1 MAKYKSDAQYLINIE
16 KGVFVDFNKRCIY
29 MNTHANVPTD
39 ELHSNTNEVRE
50 AFPLENG
57 YLVKHLD
64 VLGPKIATRYE
75 MGNGSP
81 ASQYGNTS
89 TILGM
94 NPAYTICDSIVQVW
108 RNWTIT
114 VDGKA
119 VWHSTDNNGDKTI
132 SVTLN
137 GTRYNLPAYRVLA
150 IGMMVD
156 ASELDKFTY
165 DYLCELIYGAKGKRS
180 NFEVHHIN
188 GNHHDNKGSNLA
200 ILHKND
206 HRQAHKLLNEIAKA
220 AFVDDNYAM
229 LYAKRRYLEFV
240 SIHSSYDYIVN
251 NY

>member
-1 MAKYKSDAQYLINIE
+1 MAKHKSDAQYLINIE

-29 MNTHANVPTD
+29 MNTRANVPTD
-39 ELHSNTNEVRE
+39 ELFSNTTEVRE
-50 AFPLENG
+50 AFG
-57 YLVKHLD
+57 YLVKSFD
-64 VLGPKIATRYE
+64 VLESKIATRYE

-81 ASQYGNTS
+81 ASQHGNTS

-94 NPAYTICDSIVQVW
+94 NPAYTVCDSIVQVW

-114 VDGKA
+114 VNGKA

-132 SVTLN
+132 GVTLN

-165 DYLCELIYGAKGKRS
+165 DYLCELIYGAKGKCS

-188 GNHHDNKGSNLA
+188 GNHHDNKSSNLA

-220 AFVDDNYAM
+220 AFVDDGYAIQ
-229 LYAKRRYLEFV
+229 YAKRRYLEFV

>member
-1 MAKYKSDAQYLINIE
+1 MAKYKSDAQYLINVK

-29 MNTHANVPTD
+29 MNNHANIPTD
-39 ELHSNTNEVRE
+39 ELFSNTTEVHE
-50 AFPLENG
+50 SLVG
-57 YLVKHLD
+57 YLVKTFD
-64 VLGPKIATRYE
+64 VLESKIATRYE
-75 MGNGSP
+75 MGNGSS

-94 NPAYTICDSIVQVW
+94 NPAYTVCNSIVQVW

-119 VWHSTDNNGDKTI
+119 VWHSTDDNGDKTI
-132 SVTLN
+132 GVTLN

-150 IGMMVD
+150 IGMMVN
-156 ASELDKFTY
+156 ASELDKITY
-165 DYLCELIYGAKGKRS
+165 DYLCELIYGAEGKRS
-180 NFEVHHIN
+180 SFEVHHIN

-206 HRQAHKLLNEIAKA
+206 HKQAHKLLNEIAKA
-220 AFVDDNYAM
+220 AFVDNSCAIQ
-229 LYAKRRYLEFV
+229 YAKCRYLEFV